1 MILTRK
7 DTGRNVSKDEKP
19 CLMVKMGEMVIW
31 SWDDINKNE
40 FLNGYFL
47 SKLNRIKR
55 VKW

>member
-7 DTGRNVSKDEKP
+7 DTCRNVSKDEKP

-47 SKLNRIKR
+47 SRFKRIKR